1 MCGRGGSTSRIGDVR
16 FPTGAVAVHNL
27 CPRSPE
33 TQRRGHSGEMKPLL
47 VAIAAA
53 QCGVFSRAQVLAAGY
68 SEKQIR
74 HMLEIGTWLRC
85 HAGIYCLAGVA
96 PSLNMNAW
104 VTLLAA
110 GKQAFLSH
118 RMAGKLHVLQ
128 GTPPPLRF
136 DVSMQRSR
144 HPRDVP
150 RANIHRIRLC
160 ADDVTVCDGFPVTS
174 IARTLVD
181 LGRSLPI
188 ETGSRIIADALRV
201 GRVSVDAIE
210 ARIAWMSGCTGIDL
224 ARRALAS
231 ADPKFESTLER
242 ELFTLL
248 RRAGLNPVAQY
259 VVLAGSRYVARV
271 DFALPGI
278 RLAIEADGYGTHALR
293 PGFERDREKSADLQ
307 LVGWCLLSFTAT
319 QIRERPDWVVE
330 TVLTRVRQLTASAS

>member
-1 MCGRGGSTSRIGDVR
+1 VDGACAAAVR
-16 FPTGAVAVHNL
+16 LRTGAVGVHNL

-33 TQRRGHSGEMKPLL
+33 TRRRGHIGEVKPLL

-53 QCGVFSRAQVLAAGY
+53 QCGVFSRAQALAAGY

-74 HMLEIGTWLRC
+74 HLLEIGTWLRC
-85 HAGIYCLAGVA
+85 HAGVYCLAGVA
-96 PSLNMNAW
+96 PSLYMNAW
-104 VTLLAA
+104 VAVLAA
-110 GKQAFLSH
+110 GKHAALSH
-118 RMAGKLHVLQ
+118 RMAGKLHVLE
-128 GTPPPLRF
+128 GTPPPVRF
-136 DVSMQRSR
+136 DVSVPRSCR
-144 HPRDVP
+144 PRDVP
-150 RANIHRIRLC
+150 RATIHRIRLR
-160 ADDVTVCDGFPVTS
+160 ADDVTVCRGFPVTS

-201 GRVSVDAIE
+201 GRVSVEALE

-231 ADPKFESTLER
+231 ADPKLESILER
-242 ELFTLL
+242 ELFRLL
-248 RRAGLNPVAQY
+248 RRAGLNPVPQY
-259 VVLAGSRYVARV
+259 VVTAGGKFVARV

-278 RLAIEADGYGTHALR
+278 RLAIEADGYMTHALR

-319 QIRERPDWVVE
+319 QVRERPDWVVE
-330 TVLTRVRQLTASAS
+330 TVVKRVQQLTASAS